1 MKNILVSI
9 DFEKNAGQ
17 LIDRAVDFAKKF
29 ESKLWLLH
37 VAAPDPEFVGYEVG
51 PRSVREVRAREL
63 KDERNILEK
72 FSGEV
77 KNLGIDAQP
86 MLIEGPTVETISRL
100 IDKLEI
106 DLVIIGHH
114 KRNLFYKTLIGN
126 TDTAL
131 INKSEV
137 PVLIVPL
144 ENAYSTE
151 TFFQAADVDTES

>member
-9 DFEKNAGQ
+9 DFEKHAGQ
-17 LIDRAVDFAKKF
+17 LIDRAIELAKKF
-29 ESKLWLLH
+29 ESKIWLLH

-63 KDERNILEK
+63 KDERSILEK

-77 KNLGIDAQP
+77 KNLGIDTQP
-86 MLIEGPTVETISRL
+86 MLVEGPTVETISRL

-131 INKSEV
+131 INKSDV

-144 ENAYSTE
+144 ENSYSSE
-151 TFFQAADVDTES
+151 PFFQASEESSEN